1 MTEQVYEWLVTMR
14 SALLVSAVC
23 VLLYIL
29 GKRMTMAFRK
39 SETQVAFSLVD
50 EFQSAISNG
59 TLNVSFHVPKGPPM
73 HVEISVIS
81 SQGDMLTTL
90 QEGEMSPG
98 THTRSCE
105 VEDWKGRCVL
115 ILRSENQRLER
126 FISFE

>member
-1 MTEQVYEWLVTMR
+1 MTEQVYEWLITMR

-50 EFQSAISNG
+50 EFQSAIQDG
-59 TLNVSFHVPKGPPM
+59 TLNVSFHVPKGFPV

-81 SQGDMLTTL
+81 SQGDTL
-90 QEGEMSPG
+90 ASLQKGELSPG
-98 THTRSCE
+98 HHTRSCE
-105 VEDWKGRCVL
+105 VGDWKGRCVL
-115 ILRSENQRLER
+115 LLRSENQRLER
-126 FISFE
+126 FVSFE

>member
-1 MTEQVYEWLVTMR
+1 MTEQVFEWLITMR

-23 VLLYIL
+23 VLLYVL

-50 EFQSAISNG
+50 EFQSAIQNG
-59 TLNVSFHVPKGPPM
+59 MLIVSFHVPKGPPM

-81 SQGDMLTTL
+81 AEGDMLKAL
-90 QEGEMSPG
+90 QEGKMLPG
-98 THTRSCE
+98 QHTRSCE
-105 VEDWKGRCVL
+105 VGDWKGRCVL
-115 ILRSENQRLER
+115 LLCSENQRLER

>member
-1 MTEQVYEWLVTMR
+1 MTEQVYEWLITMR

-73 HVEISVIS
+73 HVEIFGNFGSGRHACHVT
-81 SQGDMLTTL
+81 GRRDV
-90 QEGEMSPG
+90 PWNA
-98 THTRSCE
+98 HTQ
-105 VEDWKGRCVL
+105 L
-115 ILRSENQRLER
+115 
-126 FISFE
+126 

>member
-1 MTEQVYEWLVTMR
+1 
-14 SALLVSAVC
+14 
-23 VLLYIL
+23 
-29 GKRMTMAFRK
+29 MAFRK

-50 EFQSAISNG
+50 EFQSAIQNG
-59 TLNVSFHVPKGPPM
+59 MLIVSFHVPKGPPM

-81 SQGDMLTTL
+81 AEGDMLNAL
-90 QEGEMSPG
+90 QEGKMLPG
-98 THTRSCE
+98 HHTRSCE